1 MTTMMPRAPLKL
13 SLALLMLAAGA
24 PAAHAQGP
32 DSDATLKDLRQRS
45 LSIKK
50 QAMPTGDDLLKKSIE
65 GYQTVISSPMGGAMR
80 REAMRRLAD
89 RMVDQLEAQEEAR
102 ASSGKTTLP
111 VLIPDASYA
120 KAIKL
125 YNDALTGYPTFPG
138 NEHILYQ
145 MARAYEANNE
155 PKQALWALDTLVA
168 KHPDTEY
175 TEEANFRRGELAFLL
190 GQHDKAAAAYDA
202 LIKKGPENQFYQI
215 SFYKAGW
222 AQFKKKDYRQA
233 LDRFFGLIDFM
244 TAEAAYED
252 LVADL
257 PAFSAGQQEMLRD
270 TLRVIGITLSH
281 QEDPVGYL
289 EKYLA
294 AQPQRRPYEF
304 KVYAALADMFNY
316 QELYQDSAGV
326 YQAFTR
332 NYPAHPQAPFFQ
344 LMAIESYKKG
354 RFGELGSQ
362 AIEQFAASYGFKSAY
377 WDGQKPELLREQ
389 LAPYLRI
396 YLGELAQHYHAE
408 MQQTKSAQ
416 SRQKA
421 LQWYRAYLD
430 SFPKDNESAH
440 LNFLLAELLY
450 ETGNYREAAREYN
463 DTAYSY
469 GNHPEAKEAA
479 YAAILAY
486 DKHRETLS
494 GEERL
499 AWERDVVEN
508 ALHFA
513 KVYRD
518 DERVPVIITKT
529 AQDLYAVKAY
539 DTAIKAASVVLSL
552 PSKTREMERS
562 ALLVLGH
569 SHFER
574 NDFRKAEN
582 SYKAALALTA
592 QTHDEYNG
600 LRDRYAASIYKQGEE
615 LRNQNNLLGAV
626 REFSRLIEAAPTSEL
641 RPTAEYD
648 MATSMMA
655 LKDWQP
661 AIKIFERMRNTPYGM
676 KYATEITQKLTV
688 AYLETGQ
695 DRKAAGE
702 LERLAMQ
709 DGNYD
714 VQREAVWRA
723 AELYEKSGD
732 IPGTIQA
739 FENYARR
746 YAYPVDAAV
755 EARNKL
761 AQLSKQ
767 QGNAERRVHW
777 LQEVVA
783 TDRQAAAQRTP
794 RTRYLAGNASIALAD
809 LEFDKYTAVRLVN
822 PIKQNL
828 KLKRDT
834 LQTVIN
840 AYGSVSEY
848 GIAELVTAATFKIA
862 EIYRDFGKALLESE
876 RPKDLDQEELEMYEV
891 MLEEQAFPF
900 EEKAIGLH
908 EQNIA
913 RVKEKVYDQWVKQ
926 SFAVLGKI
934 NPGRYH
940 KVEKAEPY
948 IEVLN

>member
-1 MTTMMPRAPLKL
+1 MRRSLKY
-13 SLALLMLAAGA
+13 SLALLMLAASA
-24 PAAHAQGP
+24 PVTYAQNKP
-32 DSDATLKDLRQRS
+32 DDNTTLKDLRQRTI
-45 LSIKK
+45 SIKK
-50 QAMPTGDDLLKKSIE
+50 QAMPSGDELLRKSIQ
-65 GYQTVISSPMGGAMR
+65 GYQSVLSSPMGGAMR

-89 RMVDQLEAQEEAR
+89 RMIDQLEAQEEAR
-102 ASSGKTTLP
+102 ASDAKTAIAA
-111 VLIPDASYA
+111 LIPDASYD

-125 YNDALTGYPTFPG
+125 YNEALTAYPTFPG

-145 MARAYEANNE
+145 MARAYEANAE
-155 PKQALWALDTLVA
+155 PKQALWALDTLVTN
-168 KHPDTEY
+168 HPDTEY
-175 TEEANFRRGELAFLL
+175 TEEVNFRRGELAFLL
-190 GQHDKAAAAYDA
+190 RQYDKSAAAYEE

-222 AQFKKKDYRQA
+222 ALFKKKDYKQA
-233 LDRFFGLIDFM
+233 MDRFFGLIDFM
-244 TAEAAYED
+244 TADATYED
-252 LVADL
+252 MVADL
-257 PAFSAGQQEMLRD
+257 PAFTIGQQEMLRD

-289 EKYLA
+289 EKYLKT
-294 AQPQRRPYEF
+294 QSQRRPYEF
-304 KVYAALADMFNY
+304 KIYAALADMFNY
-316 QELYQDSAGV
+316 QELYQDAATV
-326 YQAFTR
+326 YEAFKR
-332 NYPAHPQAPFFQ
+332 SYPSHPQAPFFQ
-344 LMAIESYKKG
+344 LMAIETYKKG

-362 AIEQFAASYGFKSAY
+362 AIEDFAASYGFKSPY

-408 MQQTKSAQ
+408 MQLTKSAQ
-416 SRQKA
+416 SKQQA
-421 LQWYRAYLD
+421 LKWYRAYLD

-440 LNFLLAELLY
+440 INFLLAELLF
-450 ETGNYREAAREYN
+450 ESGNYSEAAREYN
-463 DTAYSY
+463 NTAYSY
-469 GNHPEAKEAA
+469 GKHPEAKEAA

-494 GEERL
+494 GEARL
-499 AWERDVVEN
+499 AWERDAVEN

-552 PSKTREMERS
+552 PSKTKDMERS
-562 ALLVLGH
+562 SLLVLGH

-582 SYKAALALTA
+582 SYKAALALT
-592 QTHDEYNG
+592 QQNHDEFRG
-600 LRDRYAASIYKQGEE
+600 IQDRYAASIYKQGEE

-626 REFSRLIEAAPTSEL
+626 REFSRLIEVAPTSDL

-648 MATSMMA
+648 MATSMLA

-661 AIKIFERMRNTPYGM
+661 AIRIFERIRNTPYGM
-676 KYATEITQKLTV
+676 RYSSEITQKLTV

-702 LERLAMQ
+702 LERLSLQ
-709 DGNYD
+709 EGDYD

-723 AELYEKSGD
+723 AELYEKAGD

-739 FENYARR
+739 FENYAKR
-746 YAYPVDAAV
+746 YSYPLDAAV
-755 EARNKL
+755 EARYKLSELSKKQGNNDRHAHWLVQVVETDKL
-761 AQLSKQ
+761 A
-767 QGNAERRVHW
+767 G
-777 LQEVVA
+777 
-783 TDRQAAAQRTP
+783 AQRTS
-794 RTRYLAGNASIALAD
+794 RTRYLAGISTIQLAD
-809 LEFDKYTAVRLVN
+809 IEFEKYTAVRLVN

-828 KLKRDT
+828 KLKRDFMQST
-834 LQTVIN
+834 IN
-840 AYGSVSEY
+840 AYGSVSEF
-848 GIAELVTAATFKIA
+848 GVAELVTAATFKIA
-862 EIYRDFGKALLESE
+862 EIYRDFGKALIESE
-876 RPKDLDQEELEMYEV
+876 RPKDLDKDELEMYEI

-913 RVKEKVYDQWVKQ
+913 RVKEKVYDKWVKQ
-926 SFAVLGKI
+926 SFAVLGKL
-934 NPGRYH
+934 NPGRYG
-940 KVEKAEPY
+940 KVEKAEYY